1 MVAIPLVKKGN
12 RDPLASRSQATVARY
27 DGHSKVIIQGDS
39 EHALM
44 AEGSRCMRVN
54 IRDTTNL
61 THSKGPTG
69 AAERE
74 PSNPLKVWLEH
85 CVLMCYTVQALP

>member
-12 RDPLASRSQATVARY
+12 RDPLASRSQTTVARY

-44 AEGSRCMRVN
+44 ADG
-54 IRDTTNL
+54 
-61 THSKGPTG
+61 
-69 AAERE
+69 
-74 PSNPLKVWLEH
+74 
-85 CVLMCYTVQALP
+85 